1 MSTVLAAVL
10 VGVIVGIVV
19 GALGAG
25 GGILSVPILVFVLG
39 QTPHSATASSLV
51 IVGSTAV
58 AGLVHHLR
66 RRTVDWANGAAFGLL
81 GVLGSVVGSRISVQL
96 DDRVLLGL
104 FAVLLGL
111 VSVAMFR
118 NALSDRRAERRLT
131 SGRVA
136 TAAPRT
142 STNGQKWL
150 RIIAL
155 ATLTGLL
162 TGLFG
167 VGGGFIVV
175 PVLVLLLGVPIRTAA
190 GTSLVVMV
198 IASISGLL
206 SRVGTDVVIDW
217 PLTAAF
223 TVGSMAGGLLGGPAT
238 ARLPGWVLS
247 MTFAG
252 LLAAVALGV
261 GVAVGLGIT

>member
-10 VGVIVGIVV
+10 IGLAVGVVV

-25 GGILSVPILVFVLG
+25 GGILSVPILVYALG
-39 QTPHSATASSLV
+39 QHPHSATASSLV

-58 AGLVHHLR
+58 AGLVHHVR
-66 RRTVDWANGAAFGLL
+66 RRTVDWGNGVIFGLL
-81 GVLGSVVGSRISVQL
+81 GVAGSVVGSRLSVQL
-96 DDRVLLGL
+96 DGRVLLGL
-104 FAVLLGL
+104 FAGLLAL
-111 VSVAMFR
+111 VAIAMLR
-118 NALSDRRAERRLT
+118 SALISRRGP
-131 SGRVA
+131 GRE
-136 TAAPRT
+136 PSEP
-142 STNGQKWL
+142 STGVQKWL
-150 RIIAL
+150 RTIAL

-175 PVLVLLLGVPIRTAA
+175 PILVLVLRVPIRTAA

-206 SRVGTDVVIDW
+206 SRIGTGVVIDW

-223 TVGSMAGGLLGGPAT
+223 ALASMLGGLLGGPAS
-238 ARLPGWVLS
+238 ARLPGWVLT
-247 MTFAG
+247 MVFAG
-252 LLAAVALGV
+252 LLGAVAIGMGTAVALG
-261 GVAVGLGIT
+261 IS